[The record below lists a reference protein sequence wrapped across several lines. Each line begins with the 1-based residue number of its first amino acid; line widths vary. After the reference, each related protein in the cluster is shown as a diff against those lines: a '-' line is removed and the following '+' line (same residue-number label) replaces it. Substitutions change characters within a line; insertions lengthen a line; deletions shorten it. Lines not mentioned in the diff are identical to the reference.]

1 MIHVCS
7 GCFLLTCTDKK
18 KKEDKQTEGQKK
30 QSHFL
35 KRI

>member
-1 MIHVCS
+1 MCVLDVFYSPVLI
-7 GCFLLTCTDKK
+7 K

-30 QSHFL
+30 QSNFL